1 MGIFGRSNKMANA
14 SGPSV
19 IAAGTKIIGDVSAK
33 DSLFIDGEI
42 EGTVSSDGTITIGK
56 HGSVVGNIQTSRI
69 VIGGAM
75 RGKLECDI
83 CEILTSGQMRGD
95 VYSSSL
101 VIEAGGTL
109 EGSSYVINGE
119 QKESEKESL

>member
-1 MGIFGRSNKMANA
+1 
-14 SGPSV
+14 
-19 IAAGTKIIGDVSAK
+19 
-33 DSLFIDGEI
+33 
-42 EGTVSSDGTITIGK
+42 
-56 HGSVVGNIQTSRI
+56 
-69 VIGGAM
+69 
-75 RGKLECDI
+75 
-83 CEILTSGQMRGD
+83 

>member
-1 MGIFGRSNKMANA
+1 MK
-14 SGPSV
+14 
-19 IAAGTKIIGDVSAK
+19 
-33 DSLFIDGEI
+33 
-42 EGTVSSDGTITIGK
+42 
-56 HGSVVGNIQTSRI
+56 
-69 VIGGAM
+69 
-75 RGKLECDI
+75 GKLECDI

-109 EGSSYVINGE
+109 EGSSYVISGE